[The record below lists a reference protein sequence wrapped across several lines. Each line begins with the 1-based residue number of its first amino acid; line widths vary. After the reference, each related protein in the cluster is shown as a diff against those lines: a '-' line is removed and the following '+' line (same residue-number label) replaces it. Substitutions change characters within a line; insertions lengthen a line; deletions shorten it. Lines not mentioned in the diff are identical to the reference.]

1 MKYLLT
7 VLGNV
12 KRKRDGGDFNGNLLA
27 DRIEKTLIVKFEF
40 ILSLLFT
47 VVSDTKFS
55 SQESKAIELIAAMIY
70 LFEGEPAQLLQ
81 T

>member
-47 VVSDTKFS
+47 VVSDIKFS
-55 SQESKAIELIAAMIY
+55 S
-70 LFEGEPAQLLQ
+70 
-81 T
+81 